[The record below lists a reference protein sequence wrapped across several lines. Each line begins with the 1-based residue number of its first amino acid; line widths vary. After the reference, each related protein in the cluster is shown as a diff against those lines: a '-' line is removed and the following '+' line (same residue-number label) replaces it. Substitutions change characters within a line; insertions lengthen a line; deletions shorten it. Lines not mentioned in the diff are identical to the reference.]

1 MIPASP
7 SESSA
12 AWTLRQTS
20 AFMYEVNSDFR
31 DLFGRDLVLEN
42 PNHMR
47 WLQQKVDD
55 FIATPR
61 ESWSQRFCCV
71 TC

>member
-7 SESSA
+7 PESSA

-31 DLFGRDLVLEN
+31 DLFGRDLG
-42 PNHMR
+42 
-47 WLQQKVDD
+47 KV
-55 FIATPR
+55 
-61 ESWSQRFCCV
+61 
-71 TC
+71 